1 MPNGIALVKTNLY
14 NSKFEFLIIIIRFS
28 ARKVNKK
35 ALLLNLKFK

>member
-1 MPNGIALVKTNLY
+1 MPNGIALVKTNL
-14 NSKFEFLIIIIRFS
+14 NSKFEFLIFIIRFS